1 MEKEEN
7 KRLLAATQ
15 QEIRD
20 LKAKNKTLSDSANSH
35 NSTTNTKIK
44 KMKEKLDE
52 LSVENQ
58 HLKVILSICQL
69 QFF

>member
-7 KRLLAATQ
+7 KRSLAAFQ

-20 LKAKNKTLSDSANSH
+20 LKAKNKTLNDSASSH
-35 NSTTNTKIK
+35 SSTTNTKIK

-52 LSVENQ
+52 LSTENQ
-58 HLKVILSICQL
+58 HLKVMLA
-69 QFF
+69 